1 MRSADQLFALIA
13 VVALGGCATVSL
25 DTPPVAPAPAAA
37 AAAPA
42 PAPVAPPAPP
52 AVDPAAQR
60 AFDEARRQLV
70 AGRADLAQRGFEAL
84 TRSHPDLPGPH
95 ANLGLIARQAGRLDE
110 AAQALE
116 TATRLGPRQP
126 SYWNQLGITYRQQ
139 GRFVQAR
146 EAYERALD
154 ASEDYAPA
162 VLNLGILHDLYLG
175 NAAQALGLYERY
187 LSLVPGGDAEVNKW
201 VIDLKNRKPAP
212 VAANQ
217 KEPR

>member
-25 DTPPVAPAPAAA
+25 DTPPVAPAPAA

-95 ANLGLIARQAGRLDE
+95 ANLGLIARQAGRLDD

-116 TATRLGPRQP
+116 TATRLGHRQP

>member
-1 MRSADQLFALIA
+1 
-13 VVALGGCATVSL
+13 
-25 DTPPVAPAPAAA
+25 
-37 AAAPA
+37 
-42 PAPVAPPAPP
+42 
-52 AVDPAAQR
+52 VDPAAQR

-110 AAQALE
+110 AVKALE
-116 TATRLGPRQP
+116 TATRLGPKQP

-139 GRFVQAR
+139 GRFAQAR

-154 ASEDYAPA
+154 ADDHYAPA